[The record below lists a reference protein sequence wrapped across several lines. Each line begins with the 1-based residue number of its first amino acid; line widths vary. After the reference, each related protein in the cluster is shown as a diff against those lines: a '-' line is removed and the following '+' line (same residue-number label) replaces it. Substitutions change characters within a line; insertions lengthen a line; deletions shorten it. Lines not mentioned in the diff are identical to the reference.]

1 MTVIRL
7 GKCEEDFEIMV
18 QDPGVPLLENPME
31 CFGEEVREGYCPK
44 VERKEDIYIEL
55 SIPL

>member
-1 MTVIRL
+1 
-7 GKCEEDFEIMV
+7 MV

-31 CFGEEVREGYCPK
+31 CFSEEVREGYCPK
-44 VERKEDIYIEL
+44 VERKEDIYIES